1 MSDNESD
8 SVIDILPR
16 KEVYSQLIA
25 ILTNRRKST
34 EGNLLIGLDEPSL
47 RQVLGEEENFRNLLN
62 EFNEYI
68 LGLGLSLVEFHFNGL
83 VWHAIKSQYSAPIE
97 LTEDELAVLG
107 TMIMLCDQQER
118 QRIEYGELVNYLVQR
133 EYFTDYRIR
142 KLIISLQT
150 NGYIEREGKYVAFG
164 PRTLI
169 EFSDEA
175 REQIAKQAHD
185 LLF

>member
-1 MSDNESD
+1 MSEDQ
-8 SVIDILPR
+8 IDALPR

-47 RQVLGEEENFRNLLN
+47 RQVLGQEENFQSLMD

-68 LGLGLSLVEFHFNGL
+68 LGLGLTVVEFHYRGL
-83 VWHAIKSQYSAPIE
+83 VWRAIKSMYSQPIE
-97 LTEDELAVLG
+97 LSEEELAVLG
-107 TMIMLCDQQER
+107 TMIMLSEQQER
-118 QRIEYGELVNYLVQR
+118 QRIEYSELVNYLVQR
-133 EYFTDYRIR
+133 EYFSDYRIR
-142 KLIISLQT
+142 KVIQSLQSS
-150 NGYIEREGKYVAFG
+150 GYAEREGKYVAFG

-169 EFSDEA
+169 EFTDEA
-175 REQIAKQAHD
+175 REQIALQAHD

>member
-1 MSDNESD
+1 MSEDESD
-8 SVIDILPR
+8 SVTDILPR

-47 RQVLGEEENFRNLLN
+47 RQVLGEEENFQSLID

-68 LGLGLSLVEFHFNGL
+68 LGLGLTVVEFHYNGL
-83 VWHAIKSQYSAPIE
+83 VWRAIKSLYSAPIE
-97 LTEDELAVLG
+97 LSEEELAVLG

-118 QRIEYGELVNYLVQR
+118 QRIEYTVLVNYLVQR
-133 EYFTDYRIR
+133 EFFTDYRIR
-142 KLIISLQT
+142 KLIQSLQT
-150 NGYIEREGKYVAFG
+150 NGYVEREGKYLAFG

-169 EFSDEA
+169 EFTDEA
-175 REQIAKQAHD
+175 REQIALQAHD